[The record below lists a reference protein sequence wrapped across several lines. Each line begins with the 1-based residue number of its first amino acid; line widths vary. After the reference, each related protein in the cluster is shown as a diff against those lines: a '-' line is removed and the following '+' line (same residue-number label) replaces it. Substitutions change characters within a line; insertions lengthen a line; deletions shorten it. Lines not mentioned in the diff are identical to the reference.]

1 MTQKNKQYKL
11 EKGLMLF
18 TQPRSPYF
26 YGKIRFN
33 KKYLTKSFAPIVS
46 RADAEL
52 ELYAWRD
59 SLFKMILSMQKM
71 SLRRLE
77 REVSILNTK
86 KLLMI
91 FNF

>member
-33 KKYLTKSFAPIVS
+33 NKYLTKSFAPIIS
-46 RADAEL
+46 RDDAENFMHGGMSYL
-52 ELYAWRD
+52 VVTYLAIKIYR
-59 SLFKMILSMQKM
+59 KM
-71 SLRRLE
+71 
-77 REVSILNTK
+77 
-86 KLLMI
+86 
-91 FNF
+91 